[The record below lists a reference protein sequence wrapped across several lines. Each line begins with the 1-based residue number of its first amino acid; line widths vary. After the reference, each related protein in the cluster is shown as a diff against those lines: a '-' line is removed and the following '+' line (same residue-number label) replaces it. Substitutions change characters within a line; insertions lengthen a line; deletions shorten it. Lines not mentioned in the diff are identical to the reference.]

1 MVVNSFIK
9 FQQSESMDAF
19 RKKYGQLSSKYFT
32 QKLVFLLFIWIFF
45 LNYLKNFM
53 TFRLQNKTLFYSS
66 HFLPQQLYMH
76 VHFFTKFLYE
86 TNTNYLSL
94 YFQRRLR
101 LSLHEITMVQRLLN
115 QISNYCDRSRNS
127 LTPPPQSPPS
137 GVG

>member
-19 RKKYGQLSSKYFT
+19 RKKYGQLSSKYFHA
-32 QKLVFLLFIWIFF
+32 KISLFTVYLDFF

-86 TNTNYLSL
+86 TNTNYLSR

-127 LTPPPQSPPS
+127 LPPPSPPS